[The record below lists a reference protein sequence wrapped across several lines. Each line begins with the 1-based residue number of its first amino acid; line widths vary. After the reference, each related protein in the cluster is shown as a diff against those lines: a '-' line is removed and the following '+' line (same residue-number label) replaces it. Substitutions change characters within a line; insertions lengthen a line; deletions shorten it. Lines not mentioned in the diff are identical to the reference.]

1 MKRRVSNTVNLS
13 NFEKEH
19 IKKKYQGA
27 YSKKI
32 KTTKRKER
40 KDITPM
46 ENDNGDN
53 GSFFK
58 YAYRFFYLLDLP
70 PEEAYKNFKACM
82 RASSDGKV
90 VAYLYDYG
98 MQNKEE
104 LIQAV
109 QKSTVEYRESIE
121 DKFKFISNKI
131 KEIMLNGLQNNLLKG
146 DKKYVC

>member
-1 MKRRVSNTVNLS
+1 
-13 NFEKEH
+13 
-19 IKKKYQGA
+19 
-27 YSKKI
+27 
-32 KTTKRKER
+32 
-40 KDITPM
+40 
-46 ENDNGDN
+46 
-53 GSFFK
+53 
-58 YAYRFFYLLDLP
+58 
-70 PEEAYKNFKACM
+70 M
-82 RASSDGKV
+82 RAPSDGKV

-109 QKSTVEYRESIE
+109 QKSTVEYRERIE

>member
-1 MKRRVSNTVNLS
+1 MKKRVSNTVNLS
-13 NFEKEH
+13 AFEKEH
-19 IKKKYQGA
+19 IKKKYQNT
-27 YSKKI
+27 YSKKS
-32 KTTKRKER
+32 KTKKKKES

-58 YAYRFFYLLDLP
+58 YAYRFYYTLDLP
-70 PEEAYKNFKACM
+70 PEEAYKSFKVCM

-98 MQNKEE
+98 IQNKEE

-109 QKSTVEYRESIE
+109 QKSTVEYRERIE
-121 DKFKFISNKI
+121 DKFEFISNKI
-131 KEIMLNGLQNNLLKG
+131 KEIMFERLTK
-146 DKKYVC
+146 